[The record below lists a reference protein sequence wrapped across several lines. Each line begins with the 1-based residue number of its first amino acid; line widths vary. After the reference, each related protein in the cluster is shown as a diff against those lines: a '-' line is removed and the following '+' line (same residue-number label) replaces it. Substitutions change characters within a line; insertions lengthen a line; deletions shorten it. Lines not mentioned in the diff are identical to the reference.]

1 MWRPKEANLHRKYIS
16 CGSRKIRY
24 IYLLNL
30 SSTMKNMLQ
39 LILILSLSILIAS
52 CNQGKE
58 PGDQADEGDTPQMV
72 KKRREDGTLSS
83 LNPVDE
89 EGYMHGVKINF
100 YEDGLTVHSKITYE
114 HGRKHGPAIWFFKSG
129 KIYEHTTYYE
139 NKKSGLTK
147 RYYETGELYEETT
160 FEAGEELTEKKRY
173 SKDGK
178 LID

>member
-1 MWRPKEANLHRKYIS
+1 
-16 CGSRKIRY
+16 
-24 IYLLNL
+24 
-30 SSTMKNMLQ
+30 MKNKLQ

-147 RYYETGELYEETT
+147 RYYETGQLYEETT
-160 FEAGEELTEKKRY
+160 FEAGEELPGKKRY

-178 LID
+178 LIDQ